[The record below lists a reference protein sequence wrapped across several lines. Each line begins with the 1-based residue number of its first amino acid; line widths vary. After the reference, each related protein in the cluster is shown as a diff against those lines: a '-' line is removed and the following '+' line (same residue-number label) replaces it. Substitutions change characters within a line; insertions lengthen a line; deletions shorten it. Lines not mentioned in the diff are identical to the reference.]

1 MFTLEMQISESSF
14 RGSMFTAMY
23 MYEVANVEKAVR
35 GMINSIKGA
44 INQLLGG
51 LVCEWLEF

>member
-14 RGSMFTAMY
+14 RGSTSTVMY
-23 MYEVANVEKAVR
+23 VYEVMNVERAVS

-44 INQLLGG
+44 TNQLLGV
-51 LVCEWLEF
+51 LVCE

>member
-14 RGSMFTAMY
+14 RGSTSTVMY
-23 MYEVANVEKAVR
+23 VYEVMNVERAVS

-44 INQLLGG
+44 TNQLLGV